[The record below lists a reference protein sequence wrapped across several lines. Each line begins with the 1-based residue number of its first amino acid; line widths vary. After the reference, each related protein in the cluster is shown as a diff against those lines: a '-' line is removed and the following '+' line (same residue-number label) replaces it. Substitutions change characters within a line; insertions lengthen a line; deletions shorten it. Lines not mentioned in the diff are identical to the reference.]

1 MKYLNLANVKRCL
14 AEEIINPLI
23 EVRTSSPDIYSN
35 TVDPFSAV
43 IDAMISDIS
52 LEDWLVREEQRQIQK
67 TLQNKIGELHE
78 IILGNIKGCK
88 RLKVGKIVDLV
99 NDEKRLIAEI
109 KNKWNTTKGNHKVDI
124 YDDIESVLKQP
135 AYRKYTGYYVEILPK
150 NRQVYN
156 NPFTPSDNRTSSRSP
171 AREDIRQIDGKSFY
185 TLLTGDADA
194 ISKVYQLIPDLIA
207 EIMSE
212 AGLSPNRKILGEK
225 LFRELFGKAFV
236 QNGY

>member
-1 MKYLNLANVKRCL
+1 MQYLNKVNVKRSL

-23 EVRTSSPDIYSN
+23 EVRKSSPDIYSN

-43 IDAMISDIS
+43 IDAMVSDIS
-52 LEDWLVREEQRQIQK
+52 LQDWLVREERRQIQK

-99 NDEKRLIAEI
+99 NDENRLIAEI

-124 YDDIESVLKQP
+124 YDDIESVLNKP
-135 AYRKYTGYYVEILPK
+135 AYKNYTGYYVEILPR

-156 NPFTPSDNRTSSRSP
+156 NPFTPPDNRTGTNRP
-171 AREDIRQIDGKSFY
+171 ARQDIRQIDGKSFY
-185 TLLTGDADA
+185 ALLTGDSDA
-194 ISKVYQLIPDLIA
+194 ISKVYQLIPDIIA

-225 LFRELFGKAFV
+225 LFKDLFGKAFA
-236 QNGY
+236 